1 MKFSIQLFALLL
13 FGFGLQAQ
21 VISISPLSSYPNQTF
36 TATITLAPTIM
47 QAGNPPAAATD
58 VYLEQN
64 GNRIYTNAFSS
75 TQVYPGF
82 APYTDSL
89 STDFTIPL
97 NAILGWYDVHVIT
110 YDLLNNPID
119 NVLANGFL
127 VPAVGSC
134 PVPFNIIADLN
145 TGSSEIIRWDPSL
158 TADTFR
164 VRYRL
169 SGTTNYFYKDVNGST
184 GDDSTI
190 ITNLGAGISYDVD
203 VSTICL
209 GISSTYSIPVVT
221 FTTLATPLNCV
232 IPFGIA
238 VGTLTNTTAA
248 ISWSNLVT
256 ADTFRIRYYELGTS
270 NNKYVNI
277 NGLSPHLATL
287 INLNPATTYVM
298 QISSVCLGVGNGYS
312 PALQFTTASG
322 PVACA
327 LPFGLSATGI
337 TNSSATINWT
347 PNVTADTFRIRYSVN
362 GTTNYL
368 YFNSPGLSGN
378 SATITG
384 LLANVTYQY
393 QVSSVCLG
401 VGSGYSVSNTFTT
414 TNSPVLCGIPYGL
427 TSSPINNASAT
438 VSWTNMVSADSFLI
452 RYSVNGTTNYFW
464 KKIVGTLNS
473 TTLTG
478 LTPVTTYQWQVRSL
492 CSGAPSS
499 YSPSNTFNTP
509 VKLANPNLQTDI
521 EAIIFPNPA
530 TEKTDLIF
538 SAKEKGTAIIRI
550 VDISGRIV
558 WNKKFQTS
566 EGKNNFE
573 IGVNR
578 FANGNYIVELTA
590 EDLVSHLKLVVS
602 H

>member
-1 MKFSIQLFALLL
+1 MKFSIHVLAFLL

-21 VISISPLSSYPNQTF
+21 VISISPSSSYPNQTL
-36 TATITLAPTIM
+36 TTRITLAPLVM
-47 QAGNPPAAATD
+47 QAGNPTAVATD

-64 GNRIYTNAFSS
+64 GNRIYTNAFSTS
-75 TQVYPGF
+75 QIYPGF

-89 STDFTIPL
+89 STAFTIPL

-134 PVPFNIIADLN
+134 PVPFNIIADVN
-145 TGSSEIIRWDPSL
+145 TGSSEIIRWDSSL

-169 SGTTNYFYKDVNGST
+169 SGTTSYFYKDVNGST

-203 VSTICL
+203 ISTICL
-209 GISSTYSIPVVT
+209 GIRSTYSVPVVT

-232 IPFGIA
+232 IPFGIV

-248 ISWSNLVT
+248 ISWSNFVT
-256 ADTFRIRYYELGTS
+256 ADTFRIRYYEQGTS
-270 NNKYVNI
+270 NYKYVDV
-277 NGLSPHLATL
+277 NGLAPHLATL
-287 INLNPATTYVM
+287 NNLNPGTTYVF
-298 QISSVCLGVGNGYS
+298 QISSVCLGNGNGYS
-312 PALQFTTASG
+312 PTMQFTATSG
-322 PVACA
+322 AIACA
-327 LPFGLSATGI
+327 PPFGLSTTGI

-347 PNVTADTFRIRYSVN
+347 PNVSADTFRIRYSVN
-362 GTTNYL
+362 GTTNYF
-368 YFNSPGLSGN
+368 YFDSPGLSGN

-401 VGSGYSVSNTFTT
+401 LGSGYSSPNTFTT
-414 TNSPVLCGIPYGL
+414 TNAPVLCGIPYGL
-427 TSSPINNASAT
+427 SSSPINNANAT
-438 VSWTNMVSADSFLI
+438 VSWTNLITADSFLI

-478 LTPVTTYQWQVRSL
+478 LSPVTTYQWQVRSL

-499 YSPSNTFNTP
+499 YSPSNTFSTP
-509 VKLANPNLQTDI
+509 VKLANPDLQTNI

-538 SAKEKGTAIIRI
+538 SAKEKGSALIRI

-558 WNKKFQTS
+558 WNEKIQTAD
-566 EGKNNFE
+566 GKNTLE
-573 IGVNR
+573 IVVNQ
-578 FANGNYIVELTA
+578 FATGTYIIELTA
-590 EDLVSHLKLVVS
+590 EGVVSHLRLVVS